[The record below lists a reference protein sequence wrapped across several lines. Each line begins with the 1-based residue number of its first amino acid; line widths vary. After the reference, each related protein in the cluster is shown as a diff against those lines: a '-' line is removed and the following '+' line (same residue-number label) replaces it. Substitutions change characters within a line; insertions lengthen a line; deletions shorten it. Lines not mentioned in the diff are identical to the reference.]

1 MTILL
6 NDVLRISDPT
16 QYKLHLAGRNED
28 WVNPLDEYVAGRQNW
43 IGWNE
48 WRGNRDDWTR
58 PYIFSLMEFYHQSS
72 RWLFGGVFKVLTR
85 SADRYELETIT
96 DYEKYEGRLLLT
108 FKRYHGMR
116 GRAY

>member
-96 DYEKYEGRLLLT
+96 DYEKYEGRLLL
-108 FKRYHGMR
+108 
-116 GRAY
+116 